1 MGLRPR
7 TMEVIH
13 NTGEDECT
21 ISVIHKE
28 GYHDDL
34 GVAVISTTAIHAD
47 KRGHVEIQTIT
58 DTNDGR
64 DLERCIPFTLA
75 HVPILSKMLAKVTE
89 ELGEDIQKYAL
100 EGEQLENAYLKV
112 CKWTLDDIE
121 SLFELAGVSED
132 FCTTVYNDKI
142 VCGGWNRA
150 YLYPDGALKVSGS
163 HSTLKF
169 LEIANELGIELT

>member
-1 MGLRPR
+1 MGLKPR
-7 TMEVIH
+7 TIEVIH

-58 DTNDGR
+58 DTNDGS
-64 DLERCIPFTLA
+64 DLERCIPFTLS

-89 ELGEDIQKYAL
+89 ELGKDIQKYTL
-100 EGEQLENAYLKV
+100 EGERLEKVYLERE
-112 CKWTLDDIE
+112 WTLDDIE

-132 FCTTVYNDKI
+132 FCTTVYDDKI

-150 YLYPDGALKVSGS
+150 YLYPDGTVKVSGS
-163 HSTLKF
+163 HSNLKF
-169 LEIANELGIELT
+169 LEVASQLGIELT